1 MKIIICTLAMVMLL
15 LGGCQSTV
23 TTVLEMST
31 AGQETAAAGD
41 EAATTEEATTVLE
54 TMEDMD
60 ILTKAQEIAILA
72 PDTEETTQ
80 TITDREEITAFITSL
95 DLGQWVPAQQ
105 ASDAKVVGTF
115 VFSQEDS
122 IKMGQSATDGTLHE
136 VCRLVL
142 YEDSQVDLIVGPL
155 SLPSEIPAETAAYLR
170 EFF

>member
-1 MKIIICTLAMVMLL
+1 MKIIICTLVMVMLL

-41 EAATTEEATTVLE
+41 ETATTEEATTVLE

-72 PDTEETTQ
+72 PDTAETTQ
-80 TITDREEITAFITSL
+80 TITDTQEIAAFITSL

-105 ASDAKVVGTF
+105 ATDAKEVGTF